1 MKTPDLAEHPLMTTA
16 EFVNLI
22 VSRLDSI
29 ENHQTEFREEVR
41 RDVLEIKELARATNG
56 RVTALERKEIDEKAR
71 LSERRKMDEENQ
83 QVKEQRVAPVR
94 QVLIS
99 VAAGVLL
106 AASLAALNHF
116 GLV

>member
-1 MKTPDLAEHPLMTTA
+1 MTTA
-16 EFVNLI
+16 ELVNLV

-29 ENHQTEFREEVR
+29 EHNQIEFRKEVR
-41 RDVLEIKELARATNG
+41 RDVAEIKQLARLTNG
-56 RVTALERKEIDEKAR
+56 RVTALERKEIDEHAR
-71 LSERRKMDEENQ
+71 LDERQKIDQEHAE
-83 QVKEQRVAPVR
+83 VKEKKVAPVR

>member
-1 MKTPDLAEHPLMTTA
+1 MTTA

-22 VSRLDSI
+22 VSRLDSM
-29 ENHQTEFREEVR
+29 EKNQAEFRDEVR
-41 RDVLEIKELARATNG
+41 KDVREIKKLARLTNG
-56 RVTALERKEIDEKAR
+56 RVTALERKEIDEHAR
-71 LSERRKMDEENQ
+71 LDERQKMDQEQAEG
-83 QVKEQRVAPVR
+83 KEKKVAPVR

-99 VAAGVLL
+99 VSAGVLL

>member
-1 MKTPDLAEHPLMTTA
+1 MTTA

-22 VSRLDSI
+22 VSRLDSM
-29 ENHQTEFREEVR
+29 EKNQAEFRDEVR
-41 RDVLEIKELARATNG
+41 EDVKEIKELARLTNG
-56 RVTALERKEIDEKAR
+56 RVTKLERKKIDEHAR
-71 LSERRKMDEENQ
+71 LDERQKIDQESAQ
-83 QVKEQRVAPVR
+83 SKEKKVAPVR

-106 AASLAALNHF
+106 AATLAGLNHF